1 MKLNA
6 PLFPIALC
14 LMAGIGIGKNL
25 ESLTIV
31 FAILLPLF
39 LVTALARKWPKVQ
52 TAGILVCVMLFGM
65 ILSIGNP
72 NRNDGR
78 WIPKPIYQRVH
89 NAKVHALE
97 VREKLLKE
105 QAFWNVD
112 EEARGV
118 IAAMTLGD
126 KSQLDQDVKAT
137 YRKVGVAH
145 VLALSGLHMMMIY
158 VVVTMVIGWW
168 RYRLLKQV
176 VTVLSM
182 WAFAFLVGLSPSVVR
197 SAVMISIYALL
208 SLGYREKMSVNTLAF
223 TAIVMLVVNPK
234 SLYDVGFQL
243 SFMAVLSI
251 LILNPLFAKVI
262 PLHVLQEHRWL
273 NAWWGL
279 TTVSISAQLG
289 VAPLVA
295 YYFGTFST
303 YFLLGNYLV
312 VPLATVVLYLTLA
325 CFVTCWWSGLQLWLV
340 AILGWVVGMMNRLL
354 EMIGSLPKS
363 CVEGI
368 NLSTLQL
375 YLIYIL
381 ISSLVVLLSLWVNT
395 KNVKQLS
402 KV

>member
-14 LMAGIGIGKNL
+14 LMVGIGFGKNL
-25 ESLTIV
+25 ESLTIAFV
-31 FAILLPLF
+31 ILIPL
-39 LVTALARKWPKVQ
+39 LIVTALARKWPKVQ
-52 TAGILVCVMLFGM
+52 TAGILVCVVLLGM
-65 ILSIGNP
+65 ILGKGNP

-78 WIPKPIYQRVH
+78 WIPEIVYQRVH
-89 NAKVHALE
+89 NAKVNALKM
-97 VREKLLKE
+97 RAKLIKE
-105 QAFWNVD
+105 ESLWDID
-112 EEARGV
+112 EGARGV

-126 KSQLDQDVKAT
+126 KTLLDRDVKDT

-223 TAIVMLVVNPK
+223 TAIVMLVLNPK
-234 SLYDVGFQL
+234 SLDDVGFQL
-243 SFMAVLSI
+243 SFMAVLAI
-251 LILNPLFAKVI
+251 LVLNPLFAKVI

-273 NAWWGL
+273 KAWWGL
-279 TTVSISAQLG
+279 TTVSISAQVG
-289 VAPLVA
+289 TAPLVA

-325 CFVTCWWSGLQLWLV
+325 CFVTCWWTGLQQWLV
-340 AILGWVVGMMNRLL
+340 AALGWVVGTMNRLL
-354 EMIGSLPKS
+354 EMIGALPKS
-363 CVEGI
+363 NVEGI

-381 ISSLVVLLSLWVNT
+381 ISSLVVLLSLWVNS
-395 KNVKQLS
+395 KYVKQLT

>member
-6 PLFPIALC
+6 PLLPIALC
-14 LMAGIGIGKNL
+14 LMAGIGFGKKL
-25 ESLTIV
+25 ESLTIA
-31 FAILLPLF
+31 FAILLPL
-39 LVTALARKWPKVQ
+39 LMVTALVSRWPKVQ
-52 TAGILVCVMLFGM
+52 TAGILVCVVLLGM
-65 ILSIGNP
+65 ILGKGNP

-78 WIPKPIYQRVH
+78 WIPEIVCQRVH
-89 NAKVHALE
+89 NAKENALE
-97 VREKLLKE
+97 VREKLIKE
-105 QAFWNVD
+105 EALWNID
-112 EEARGV
+112 EGARGV

-126 KSQLDQDVKAT
+126 KTQLDKDVKAT

-145 VLALSGLHMMMIY
+145 ILALSGLHMMMIY
-158 VVVTMVIGWW
+158 IVVTMVIGWW

-223 TAIVMLVVNPK
+223 TAIVMLLVNPK
-234 SLYDVGFQL
+234 SLDDVGFQL
-243 SFMAVLSI
+243 SFMAVLAI
-251 LILNPLFAKVI
+251 LVLNPLFARVI

-273 NAWWGL
+273 KTWWGL
-279 TTVSISAQLG
+279 TTVSISAQVG
-289 VAPLVA
+289 TAPLVA

-325 CFVTCWWSGLQLWLV
+325 CFITFWWTGLQLWLV
-340 AILGWVVGMMNRLL
+340 AALGWVVSTMNRLL
-354 EMIGSLPKS
+354 EMIGALPKS
-363 CVEGI
+363 SVEGI

-375 YLIYIL
+375 YLIYIF
-381 ISSLVVLLSLWVNT
+381 ISSLVVFLSFWVNS
-395 KNVKQLS
+395 KNVKQLT

>member
-14 LMAGIGIGKNL
+14 LMVGIGFGKNL
-25 ESLTIV
+25 ESLTIAFV
-31 FAILLPLF
+31 ILIPL
-39 LVTALARKWPKVQ
+39 LIVTALARKWPKVQ
-52 TAGILVCVMLFGM
+52 TAGILVCVVLLGM
-65 ILSIGNP
+65 ILGKGNP

-78 WIPKPIYQRVH
+78 WIPEIVYQRVH
-89 NAKVHALE
+89 NAKVNALKM
-97 VREKLLKE
+97 RAKLIKE
-105 QAFWNVD
+105 ESLWDID
-112 EEARGV
+112 EGARGV

-126 KSQLDQDVKAT
+126 KTLLDRDVKDT

-223 TAIVMLVVNPK
+223 TAIVMLVLNPK
-234 SLYDVGFQL
+234 SLDDVGFQL
-243 SFMAVLSI
+243 SFMAVLAI
-251 LILNPLFAKVI
+251 LVLNPLFAKVI

-273 NAWWGL
+273 KAWWGL
-279 TTVSISAQLG
+279 TTVSISAQVG
-289 VAPLVA
+289 TAPLVA

-325 CFVTCWWSGLQLWLV
+325 CFVTCWWTGLQQWLV
-340 AILGWVVGMMNRLL
+340 AALGWVVGTMNRLL
-354 EMIGSLPKS
+354 EMIGALPKS
-363 CVEGI
+363 NVEGI

-381 ISSLVVLLSLWVNT
+381 ISSLVVLLSLWVNS
-395 KNVKQLS
+395 KYVKQLTE
-402 KV
+402 V

>member
-14 LMAGIGIGKNL
+14 LMVGIGFGKNL
-25 ESLTIV
+25 ESLTIAFV
-31 FAILLPLF
+31 ILIPL
-39 LVTALARKWPKVQ
+39 LIVTALARKWPKVQ
-52 TAGILVCVMLFGM
+52 TAGILVCVVLLGM
-65 ILSIGNP
+65 ILGKGNP

-78 WIPKPIYQRVH
+78 WIPEIVYQRVH
-89 NAKVHALE
+89 NAKVNALKM
-97 VREKLLKE
+97 RAKLIKE
-105 QAFWNVD
+105 ESLWDID
-112 EEARGV
+112 EGARGV

-126 KSQLDQDVKAT
+126 KTLLDRDVKDT

-223 TAIVMLVVNPK
+223 TAIVMLVLNPK
-234 SLYDVGFQL
+234 SLDDVGFQL
-243 SFMAVLSI
+243 SFMAVLAI
-251 LILNPLFAKVI
+251 LVLNPLFAKVI
-262 PLHVLQEHRWL
+262 PQHVLQEHRWL
-273 NAWWGL
+273 KAWWGL
-279 TTVSISAQLG
+279 TTVSISAQVG
-289 VAPLVA
+289 TAPLVA

-325 CFVTCWWSGLQLWLV
+325 CFVTCWWTGLQQWLV
-340 AILGWVVGMMNRLL
+340 AALGWVVGTMNRLL
-354 EMIGSLPKS
+354 EMIGALLKS
-363 CVEGI
+363 NVEGI

-381 ISSLVVLLSLWVNT
+381 ISSLVVLLSLWVNS
-395 KNVKQLS
+395 KYVKQLT

>member
-14 LMAGIGIGKNL
+14 LMAGIGFGKNL
-25 ESLTIV
+25 GSSAIA
-31 FAILLPLF
+31 FAILLPLYM
-39 LVTALARKWPKVQ
+39 VTALARRWPKVQ
-52 TAGILVCVMLFGM
+52 TAGLLVCIVLLGM
-65 ILSIGNP
+65 ILGKGNP
-72 NRNDGR
+72 YRNDGR
-78 WIPKPIYQRVH
+78 WIPEVISQRVH
-89 NAKVHALE
+89 NAKVNALE
-97 VREKLLKE
+97 VRKKLIKE

-126 KSQLDQDVKAT
+126 KSQLDKDVKAA

-168 RYRLLKQV
+168 RCRLLKQV

-273 NAWWGL
+273 KVWWGL

-325 CFVTCWWSGLQLWLV
+325 CFVTCWWSWLQLWLV
-340 AILGWVVGMMNRLL
+340 TILGWVVGMMNRLL
-354 EMIGSLPKS
+354 EMIGSLPMS

>member
-14 LMAGIGIGKNL
+14 LMVGIGFGKNL
-25 ESLTIV
+25 ESVTIAFV
-31 FAILLPLF
+31 ILIPL
-39 LVTALARKWPKVQ
+39 LVVTALVRRWPKVQ
-52 TAGILVCVMLFGM
+52 TAGILVCVVLLGM
-65 ILSIGNP
+65 ILGKGNP

-78 WIPKPIYQRVH
+78 WIPEIVYQRVH
-89 NAKVHALE
+89 NAKMNALKM
-97 VREKLLKE
+97 RAKLIKE
-105 QAFWNVD
+105 ESLWDID
-112 EEARGV
+112 EGARGV

-126 KSQLDQDVKAT
+126 KTLLDRDVKDT

-223 TAIVMLVVNPK
+223 TAIVMLV
-234 SLYDVGFQL
+234 
-243 SFMAVLSI
+243 
-251 LILNPLFAKVI
+251 LNPLFAKVI

-273 NAWWGL
+273 KAWWGL
-279 TTVSISAQLG
+279 TTVSISAQVG
-289 VAPLVA
+289 TAPLVA

-325 CFVTCWWSGLQLWLV
+325 CFVTCWWTGLQQWLV
-340 AILGWVVGMMNRLL
+340 AALGWVVGTMNRLL
-354 EMIGSLPKS
+354 EMIGALPKS
-363 CVEGI
+363 NVEGI

-381 ISSLVVLLSLWVNT
+381 ISSLVVLLSLWVNS
-395 KNVKQLS
+395 KYVKQLT

>member
-14 LMAGIGIGKNL
+14 LMVGIGFGKNL
-25 ESLTIV
+25 ESLTIAFV
-31 FAILLPLF
+31 ILIPL
-39 LVTALARKWPKVQ
+39 LIVTALARKWPKVQ
-52 TAGILVCVMLFGM
+52 TAGILVCVVLLGM
-65 ILSIGNP
+65 ILGKGNP

-78 WIPKPIYQRVH
+78 WIPEIVYQRVH
-89 NAKVHALE
+89 NAKVNALKM
-97 VREKLLKE
+97 RAKLIKE
-105 QAFWNVD
+105 ESLWDID
-112 EEARGV
+112 EGARGV

-126 KSQLDQDVKAT
+126 KTLLDRDVKDT

-223 TAIVMLVVNPK
+223 TAIVMLVLNPK
-234 SLYDVGFQL
+234 SLDDVGFQL
-243 SFMAVLSI
+243 SFMAVLAISV
-251 LILNPLFAKVI
+251 LNPLFAKVI

-273 NAWWGL
+273 KAWWGL
-279 TTVSISAQLG
+279 TTVSISAQVG
-289 VAPLVA
+289 TAPLVA
-295 YYFGTFST
+295 YYFSTFST

-325 CFVTCWWSGLQLWLV
+325 CFVTCWWTGLQQWLV
-340 AILGWVVGMMNRLL
+340 AALGWVVGTMNRLL

-363 CVEGI
+363 SVEGI

-381 ISSLVVLLSLWVNT
+381 ISSLVVLLSLWVNS
-395 KNVKQLS
+395 KYVKQLT

>member
-6 PLFPIALC
+6 PLFPIVLC
-14 LMAGIGIGKNL
+14 LMAGIGFGKNL
-25 ESLTIV
+25 ESLTIA
-31 FAILLPLF
+31 FAVLLPL
-39 LVTALARKWPKVQ
+39 LMVTALAKRWPKVQ
-52 TAGILVCVMLFGM
+52 TAGILVCVVLLGM
-65 ILSIGNP
+65 ILGKGNP

-78 WIPKPIYQRVH
+78 WIPEIICQRVH
-89 NAKVHALE
+89 NAKENALE
-97 VREKLLKE
+97 VRDRLIKE
-105 QAFWNVD
+105 VALWDID
-112 EEARGV
+112 EGARGV

-126 KSQLDQDVKAT
+126 KTQLDRYVKDT

-145 VLALSGLHMMMIY
+145 ILALSGLHMMMIY
-158 VVVTMVIGWW
+158 IVVTMVIGWW
-168 RYRLLKQV
+168 RYRLLKQM

-243 SFMAVLSI
+243 SFMAVLAI
-251 LILNPLFAKVI
+251 LVLNPLFARVI
-262 PLHVLQEHRWL
+262 PLHVLQEHQWL
-273 NAWWGL
+273 KAWWGL
-279 TTVSISAQLG
+279 TTVSISAQVG
-289 VAPLVA
+289 TAPLVA

-325 CFVTCWWSGLQLWLV
+325 CFITFWWAGLQLWLV
-340 AILGWVVGMMNRLL
+340 AALGWVVGMMNRLL
-354 EMIGSLPKS
+354 EMIGALPKS
-363 CVEGI
+363 SVEGI

-375 YLIYIL
+375 YLIYIF
-381 ISSLVVLLSLWVNT
+381 ISSLVVFLFLWINS
-395 KNVKQLS
+395 KNVKQLT

>member
-14 LMAGIGIGKNL
+14 LMVGIGFGKNL
-25 ESLTIV
+25 ESV
-31 FAILLPLF
+31 AIAFVILIPLLV
-39 LVTALARKWPKVQ
+39 VTALVRRWPKVQ
-52 TAGILVCVMLFGM
+52 TAGILICVVLLGM
-65 ILSIGNP
+65 ILGKGNP

-78 WIPKPIYQRVH
+78 WIPEIVYQRVH
-89 NAKVHALE
+89 NAKVNALKM
-97 VREKLLKE
+97 RAKLIKE
-105 QAFWNVD
+105 ESLWDID
-112 EEARGV
+112 EGARGV

-126 KSQLDQDVKAT
+126 KTLLDRDVKDT

-223 TAIVMLVVNPK
+223 TAIVMLVLNPK
-234 SLYDVGFQL
+234 SLDDVGFQL
-243 SFMAVLSI
+243 SFMAVLAI
-251 LILNPLFAKVI
+251 LVLNPLFAKVI

-273 NAWWGL
+273 KAWWGL
-279 TTVSISAQLG
+279 TTISISAQVG
-289 VAPLVA
+289 TAPLVA

-325 CFVTCWWSGLQLWLV
+325 CFVTCWWTGLQQWLV
-340 AILGWVVGMMNRLL
+340 AALGWVVGTMNRLL
-354 EMIGSLPKS
+354 EMIGALPKS
-363 CVEGI
+363 NVEGI

-381 ISSLVVLLSLWVNT
+381 ISSLVVLLSLWVNS
-395 KNVKQLS
+395 KYVKQLT

>member
-52 TAGILVCVMLFGM
+52 TAGILVCVVLLGM
-65 ILSIGNP
+65 ILGKGNP

-78 WIPKPIYQRVH
+78 WIPEIVYQRVH
-89 NAKVHALE
+89 NAKVNALKM
-97 VREKLLKE
+97 RAKLIKE
-105 QAFWNVD
+105 ESLWDID
-112 EEARGV
+112 EGARGV

-223 TAIVMLVVNPK
+223 TAIVMLVLNPK
-234 SLYDVGFQL
+234 SLDDVGFQL
-243 SFMAVLSI
+243 SFMAVLAI
-251 LILNPLFAKVI
+251 LVLNPLFAKVI

-273 NAWWGL
+273 KAWWGL
-279 TTVSISAQLG
+279 TTVSISAQVG
-289 VAPLVA
+289 TAPLVA

-325 CFVTCWWSGLQLWLV
+325 CFVTCWWTGLQQWLV
-340 AILGWVVGMMNRLL
+340 AALGWVVGTMNRLL
-354 EMIGSLPKS
+354 EMIGALPKS
-363 CVEGI
+363 NVEGI

-381 ISSLVVLLSLWVNT
+381 ISSLVVLLSLWVNS
-395 KNVKQLS
+395 KYVKQLT

>member
-14 LMAGIGIGKNL
+14 LMAGIGFGKNL
-25 ESLTIV
+25 ESLTIAFV
-31 FAILLPLF
+31 ILSPL
-39 LVTALARKWPKVQ
+39 LMATVLARKWPKVQ
-52 TAGILVCVMLFGM
+52 TAGILVCVVLLGM
-65 ILSIGNP
+65 ILGKGNP
-72 NRNDGR
+72 NRYDGR
-78 WIPKPIYQRVH
+78 WVPEVICQRVH
-89 NAKVHALE
+89 KAKVNALE
-97 VREKLLKE
+97 VRKKLIKK
-105 QAFWNVD
+105 QASWD
-112 EEARGV
+112 MDDGARGV
-118 IAAMTLGD
+118 IVAMTLGD
-126 KSQLDQDVKAT
+126 KTLLDRDVKTT

-158 VVVTMVIGWW
+158 LVVTMVIGWW

-182 WAFAFLVGLSPSVVR
+182 WAFAFLVGLSPSVLR

-223 TAIVMLVVNPK
+223 TAIVVLLVNPK

-243 SFMAVLSI
+243 SFMAVLAI

-262 PLHVLQEHRWL
+262 PQHVLQEHRWL
-273 NAWWGL
+273 KVWWGL
-279 TTVSISAQLG
+279 TTISLSAQVG
-289 VAPLVA
+289 TAPLVA

-312 VPLATVVLYLTLA
+312 VPLATMVLYLTLA
-325 CFVTCWWSGLQLWLV
+325 CFITFWWTGLQQWLV
-340 AILGWVVGMMNRLL
+340 AVLGWVVGTMNRLL

-363 CVEGI
+363 SVEGI

-375 YLIYIL
+375 YLIYIF
-381 ISSLVVLLSLWVNT
+381 ISSLVVLLSLWVNS
-395 KNVKQLS
+395 KYVKQLT